1 MPHCAKHVTPH
12 HYQTPAQG
20 SHDVSLFVGV
30 AFTESEVRKVW
41 RQDKAESSGGLSCGN
56 TLKARLMSLVF
67 GERISI
73 SPQSSL
79 ADYIIHW
86 KNLLAKAGLN
96 FFYGVYW
103 CKESHRLGHQPGVIT
118 IIWVMRKWKRVR
130 WWF

>member
-56 TLKARLMSLVF
+56 TLKARLMREETDFTNNSALK
-67 GERISI
+67 GE
-73 SPQSSL
+73 
-79 ADYIIHW
+79 Y
-86 KNLLAKAGLN
+86 
-96 FFYGVYW
+96 FF
-103 CKESHRLGHQPGVIT
+103 
-118 IIWVMRKWKRVR
+118 
-130 WWF
+130 